1 MNTETYLEG
10 RIAKLVFAD
19 VLETHYRQWFLWI
32 TGRVLLAQA
41 ALCLA
46 EACRC
51 WRGDQF
57 SPGFGSA
64 SLRSTPIGKMFYWW
78 AAFGPCPMLRFM
90 GWASVLKTM
99 ALKSSTDGGAKR
111 R

>member
-41 ALCLA
+41 ALC
-46 EACRC
+46 
-51 WRGDQF
+51 
-57 SPGFGSA
+57 
-64 SLRSTPIGKMFYWW
+64 
-78 AAFGPCPMLRFM
+78 
-90 GWASVLKTM
+90 
-99 ALKSSTDGGAKR
+99 
-111 R
+111 